1 MRITA
6 GKSSGRV
13 STARAGKRAGGA
25 GGVFMPVAPRVTGST
40 VKAAG
45 EARALGSVEALL
57 AVQGLPDA
65 RERRAKAVR
74 RGNRMLDLL
83 DEVKIG
89 LLSGSVPEHSLR
101 LLNRIVRQ
109 KPDAPDDPQ
118 LTRIMEEIGLRSQV
132 ELAKLEAGRR
142 GTG

>member
-6 GKSSGRV
+6 GKTSSRV
-13 STARAGKRAGGA
+13 STARAGKKAGGS
-25 GGVFMPVAPRVTGST
+25 GGVFMPVTPRTTGST

-65 RERRAKAVR
+65 RERRAKVVR
-74 RGNRMLDLL
+74 RGRRMLDLL
-83 DEVKIG
+83 DEVRIG

-101 LLNRIVRQ
+101 LLDRIVRQ
-109 KPDAPDDPQ
+109 KSEAPDDPR
-118 LTRIMEEIGLRSQV
+118 LDRIMEEIGLRSQV
-132 ELAKLEAGRR
+132 ELAKLEAVRK
-142 GTG
+142 

>member
-1 MRITA
+1 
-6 GKSSGRV
+6 
-13 STARAGKRAGGA
+13 
-25 GGVFMPVAPRVTGST
+25 MPAAPRVTGTT

-45 EARALGSVEALL
+45 ETRALGSVEALL

-74 RGNRMLDLL
+74 RGSRMLDLL
-83 DEVKIG
+83 DDVRIG

-109 KPDAPDDPQ
+109 KPDDIDDPQ
-118 LTRIMEEIGLRSQV
+118 LARIMDDIGLRSQV
-132 ELAKLEAGRR
+132 ELAKLEAVRK
-142 GTG
+142 

>member
-6 GKSSGRV
+6 GKTSGRV
-13 STARAGKRAGGA
+13 STARASKRAGGA
-25 GGVFMPVAPRVTGST
+25 GGVFMPAAPRVTGTT

-45 EARALGSVEALL
+45 ETRALGSVEALL

-74 RGNRMLDLL
+74 RGSRMLDLL
-83 DEVKIG
+83 DDVRIG

-109 KPDAPDDPQ
+109 KPDDIDDPQ
-118 LTRIMEEIGLRSQV
+118 LARIMDDIGLRSQV
-132 ELAKLEAGRR
+132 ELAKLEAVRK
-142 GTG
+142 